1 MTRREPVTGELRA
14 VFARVSGLLLTEQVA
29 GSAIAKIA
37 RAALEGIPGSVGAG
51 ATLINAQGQPI
62 SRASTNVLVEE
73 ADQLQYDL
81 GEGPCLS
88 AWAGAMT
95 VRVDDSRIETR
106 WPQWSRASA
115 QVSLLSCLSVPLLL
129 PPEQN
134 LQRTEAI
141 GALKV
146 YSDQAHAFDAHSEHL
161 LELLSAPAAVM
172 LANVQAHE
180 SAAQLSD
187 ILKDS
192 LHSRSVIDMAK
203 GVLMERQN
211 LDERA
216 ALRVLTTRS
225 REEGVPLSDVALS
238 VLDRHAEPDHERP

>member
-1 MTRREPVTGELRA
+1 M
-14 VFARVSGLLLTEQVA
+14 
-29 GSAIAKIA
+29 
-37 RAALEGIPGSVGAG
+37 
-51 ATLINAQGQPI
+51 
-62 SRASTNVLVEE
+62 
-73 ADQLQYDL
+73 
-81 GEGPCLS
+81 
-88 AWAGAMT
+88 
-95 VRVDDSRIETR
+95 DDSRIETR
-106 WPQWSRASA
+106 WPKWSRASA
-115 QVSLLSCLSVPLLL
+115 QVGLLSCLSVPLLL
-129 PPEQN
+129 PGEQN
-134 LQRTEAI
+134 LPRVEAM

-146 YSDQAHAFDAHSEHL
+146 YSDQAQAFDARSEHL
-161 LELLSAPAAVM
+161 LGLLCAPAAVM

-180 SAAQLSD
+180 SADHLSE

-225 REEGVPLSDVALS
+225 REEGVPLSHVALS